1 MIWGTPAPIPSLK
14 KRVEFTGRDILPLK
28 EGLDAIAPQRSLSP
42 LWFALF
48 LTIPAVGFF
57 TVRAVMQITRK
68 DDSPG
73 RIMADRA
80 RQALKAA
87 AAGDSPDA
95 DFLSAL
101 YRALVSAILGRR
113 GVTGT
118 SLTWSEA
125 SDQLL
130 EIGWS
135 ADDAAA
141 AAQLLEEIESFNY
154 SGGRLDDEK
163 RADLLD
169 RTRQTVRRLTR

>member
-1 MIWGTPAPIPSLK
+1 VV
-14 KRVEFTGRDILPLK
+14 R
-28 EGLDAIAPQRSLSP
+28 
-42 LWFALF
+42 LF
-48 LTIPAVGFF
+48 LAIPAVVFF
-57 TVRAVMQITRK
+57 TVRAVMQMTQK

-80 RQALKAA
+80 KQALKAA

-101 YRALVSAILGRR
+101 YRALVSAILGKQ
-113 GVTGT
+113 GVMGT

-125 SDQLL
+125 NDQLL

-141 AAQLLEEIESFNY
+141 AARLLEEIESLQLL
-154 SGGRLDDEK
+154 GRP
-163 RADLLD
+163 A
-169 RTRQTVRRLTR
+169 